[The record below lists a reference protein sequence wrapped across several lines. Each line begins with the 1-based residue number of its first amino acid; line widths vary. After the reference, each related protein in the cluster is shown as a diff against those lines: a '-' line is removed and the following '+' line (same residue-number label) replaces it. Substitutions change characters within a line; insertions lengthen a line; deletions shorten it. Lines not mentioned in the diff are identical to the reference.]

1 MLLLFIKINYRAIND
16 DQFIKIN
23 NSVQDHIKKFENEG
37 KQKIIKLIF
46 SYDSSIELEA
56 PIQKIFRHIY
66 LKRTVQKLLTIKLFM
81 NS

>member
-37 KQKIIKLIF
+37 KQKIIKLILPTVINL
-46 SYDSSIELEA
+46 S
-56 PIQKIFRHIY
+56 KIINAMFI
-66 LKRTVQKLLTIKLFM
+66 
-81 NS
+81 